1 MSSLEQDIGTVGAGG
16 GGGGASEAGSV
27 KVIDMT
33 GPEVRVLN
41 SYDQIHRQHA
51 QPDAVSAVPEGSKEF
66 LPELLHNTAL
76 LVEQTEQEILMSD
89 RK

>member
-1 MSSLEQDIGTVGAGG
+1 MVGG
-16 GGGGASEAGSV
+16 GGAASEAGSV

-41 SYDQIHRQHA
+41 SYNQIHRQHA
-51 QPDAVSAVPEGSKEF
+51 QPDAVSAVPERPNEF
-66 LPELLHNTAL
+66 LPELLHNVGL

-89 RK
+89 KK

>member
-1 MSSLEQDIGTVGAGG
+1 MGASGGT
-16 GGGGASEAGSV
+16 GGGASESGSV

-41 SYDQIHRQHA
+41 SYNQIHRQHA
-51 QPDAVSAVPEGSKEF
+51 QPDAVTAVQEKSNEF
-66 LPELLHNTAL
+66 LPELLHNIAL

-89 RK
+89 KK

>member
-1 MSSLEQDIGTVGAGG
+1 MGAGAGG
-16 GGGGASEAGSV
+16 GAGGSASGSASEAGSV

-41 SYDQIHRQHA
+41 SYNQIHRQHA
-51 QPDAVSAVPEGSKEF
+51 QPSAVSGVPERSNEF
-66 LPELLHNTAL
+66 LPELLHNIAL